1 MNAVVGLL
9 VVFCSF
15 LLLDSSHQVINLQ
28 NSLYSFEIPSL
39 VTCSWFFLWNQNKK
53 WNKKRFS
60 FKSVI
65 IYLKIFF
72 FFILPILLYDIIYTS
87 NNQSSF
93 SKNFVSF
100 FEEIALA
107 YFIQFYLNF
116 LKDPQFFNEGK
127 CNIYF
132 FLLIIL
138 RYIDYW

>member
-60 FKSVI
+60 LKSVI

-107 YFIQFYLNF
+107 ISFSFIWIFWRIHSF
-116 LKDPQFFNEGK
+116 SMKVSA
-127 CNIYF
+127 IYF
-132 FLLIIL
+132 FFCSSF
-138 RYIDYW
+138 

>member
-60 FKSVI
+60 LKSVI

-72 FFILPILLYDIIYTS
+72 SLFFLYYCMILYIHLIIKVVFLKTSLVFLKKLLWLISFIFIWIFWRIH
-87 NNQSSF
+87 SF
-93 SKNFVSF
+93 SMEVSA
-100 FEEIALA
+100 I
-107 YFIQFYLNF
+107 YF
-116 LKDPQFFNEGK
+116 
-127 CNIYF
+127 F